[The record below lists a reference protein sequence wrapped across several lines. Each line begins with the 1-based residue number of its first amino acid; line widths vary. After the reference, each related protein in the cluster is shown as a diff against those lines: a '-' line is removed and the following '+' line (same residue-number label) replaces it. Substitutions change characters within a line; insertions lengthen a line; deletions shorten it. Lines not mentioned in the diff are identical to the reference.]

1 MQGISL
7 YLHDK
12 GGKVRGNSKGKKFVV
27 YFTHFWSIQQKI
39 QYSLNGRIK
48 SYFGSGIQN
57 KSADPELHQ

>member
-1 MQGISL
+1 MTKEVKSEVIPEQKI
-7 YLHDK
+7 
-12 GGKVRGNSKGKKFVV
+12 VA